1 MRRVILGWC
10 FLMQTTAMVCRSVI
24 HLLASDVLRA
34 LSNNFTS
41 IPSVHFVNL
50 SCFSFFFFFLF
61 FFYPRRSL
69 FAVNFSKF
77 FRFYKIKKTIFFLPF
92 CPDWFY
98 LFCFLK
104 SPPLSLL

>member
-50 SCFSFFFFFLF
+50 SCFSFSFSFFFFFTLVVRCSLSIFQNFLDFTKLKRQF
-61 FFYPRRSL
+61 FFYL
-69 FAVNFSKF
+69 
-77 FRFYKIKKTIFFLPF
+77 F